1 MTDYFTNREYY
12 ELIAE
17 WANEKRLEKV
27 ANERRL
33 KIEDE
38 LTKRLGD
45 KFRESGVNNFPNGL
59 KITTGLNYSITA
71 SFRDISEVYKD
82 VLRGKLEAR
91 HFPFKQEWKLEN
103 AKVKS
108 AFEESPELYNKYIA
122 SLVSV
127 KPKKPSFEVKE
138 IK

>member
-12 ELIAE
+12 ELVAE

-38 LTKRLGD
+38 LTRRLGASY
-45 KFRESGVNNFPNGL
+45 RESGVNNFPNGL
-59 KITTGLNYSITA
+59 KITTGLNYSVTA
-71 SFRDISEVYKD
+71 SFDDITNVYND
-82 VLRGKLEAR
+82 VLRGNLELR
-91 HFPFKQEWKLEN
+91 QFPFKQEWKLEN

-108 AFEESPELYNKYIA
+108 TFEESPELYNKYIS